1 VLLCVTANHRNTPF
15 EILERLAVDADALT
29 GAVRGSDPA
38 VRGAVTVATCNR
50 LEVYLDVEPGA
61 DASPDETH
69 ALARESVAR
78 ALRSVSA
85 DAPADVTATAEVLDA
100 PAAVHHLFAVSAGL
114 ESVAVGEEE
123 IAGQVRRAAQAA
135 RESGAST
142 GRLDRVFQE
151 AIRTARAARAQGD
164 ASRTGR
170 SLARLALDLVGS
182 RLADWSSARVV
193 LVGTGRYAATTV
205 AALRDRGAEQI
216 TVYSPSGRAQVFGT
230 RHGLAWTNDLTEA
243 MTGADVVITC
253 TTRLSLSAADVPASA
268 PAYVVD
274 LGLPRNVDPAVGEIE
289 GVTLLDLETI
299 RLHAPLVHWSAEE
312 EARSVVAESAH
323 AYVTAAAVEP
333 SIVALRQHVLE
344 LVDDEIER
352 ARRRGDAD
360 GRVEEALRH
369 LTSVFLHTPSTLAR
383 RHAVAGRGHDVA
395 AAIETLFGL
404 PVGRSGAV
412 VPGTPSPVAP
422 TVAALD
428 EGAGSGAGAPPSAA
442 TA

>member
-1 VLLCVTANHRNTPF
+1 MLLCVTANHRNTPF
-15 EILERLAVDADALT
+15 DVLERLAVDADALT
-29 GAVRGSDPA
+29 AAIRAGDPA
-38 VRGAVTVATCNR
+38 VRGAVAVATCNR
-50 LEVYLDVEPGA
+50 FEVYLDVDGEPGQA
-61 DASPDETH
+61 TLRARRAVASALDA
-69 ALARESVAR
+69 
-78 ALRSVSA
+78 VST
-85 DAPADVTATAEVLDA
+85 DAPGHVAATADVLDA
-100 PAAVHHLFAVSAGL
+100 SAAVHHLFAVSAGL

-135 RESGAST
+135 RESGASN

-182 RLADWSSARVV
+182 RLADWTSARVV

-205 AALRDRGAEQI
+205 AALRDRGAEHI

-230 RHGLAWTNDLTEA
+230 RHGLAWTNDLTTA
-243 MTGADVVITC
+243 MAGADVVITC
-253 TTRLSLSAADVPASA
+253 TTRLSLSAADVPAEA
-268 PAYVVD
+268 PAFVVD
-274 LGLPRNVDPAVGEIE
+274 LGLPRNVDAAVGEIE

-333 SIVALRQHVLE
+333 SIVALRQHVLG

-352 ARRRGDAD
+352 ARRRGDTD

-383 RHAVAGRGHDVA
+383 RHAVAGRGVDVA

-404 PVGRSGAV
+404 PVGRASSGGETA
-412 VPGTPSPVAP
+412 PVAP
-422 TVAALD
+422 KVAAPDRL
-428 EGAGSGAGAPPSAA
+428 PSAPA
-442 TA
+442 ASA

>member
-15 EILERLAVDADALT
+15 EVLERLAVDPEALSE
-29 GAVRGSDPA
+29 ALRASDPA
-38 VRGAVTVATCNR
+38 VRGAITVATCNR
-50 LEVYLDVEPGA
+50 LEVYLDVDAPA
-61 DASPDETH
+61 DATPEDSH
-69 ALARESVAR
+69 VAARASVSR
-78 ALRSVSA
+78 ALRSVSP
-85 DAPADVTATAEVLDA
+85 DAPADVASTAEVLDS

-170 SLARLALDLVGS
+170 SIARLALDLVGS
-182 RLADWSSARVV
+182 RLADWSAANVV

-205 AALRDRGAEQI
+205 AALRERGAERI
-216 TVYSPSGRAQVFGT
+216 TVYSPTGRAQVFGT
-230 RHGLAWTNDLTEA
+230 RHGLAWTTDLPAA
-243 MTGADVVITC
+243 MSGVDVVITC
-253 TTRLSLSAADVPASA
+253 TTRLSLAASDIPTQP
-268 PAYVVD
+268 PAYIVD
-274 LGLPRNVDPAVGEIE
+274 LGLPRNVEASVGELE

-323 AYVTAAAVEP
+323 AFVTAAAVEP
-333 SIVALRQHVLE
+333 SIVALRQHVLD

-352 ARRRGDAD
+352 ARRRGDD

-404 PVGRSGAV
+404 PVGRG
-412 VPGTPSPVAP
+412 VPAAAPVTGLLDEIGSAP
-422 TVAALD
+422 TA
-428 EGAGSGAGAPPSAA
+428 SSA

>member
-1 VLLCVTANHRNTPF
+1 MLLCVTANHRNTPF
-15 EILERLAVDADALT
+15 EVLERLAVDAEALT

-38 VRGAVTVATCNR
+38 VRGAITVATCNR
-50 LEVYLDVEPGA
+50 LEVYLDVDAPA
-61 DASPDETH
+61 DATPEDAH
-69 ALARESVAR
+69 AIARDSVSR
-78 ALRSVSA
+78 ALRSLSA
-85 DAPADVTATAEVLDA
+85 DAPHEVSATAEVLDS

-135 RESGAST
+135 RASGAST

-205 AALRDRGAEQI
+205 AALRDRGAESI

-230 RHGLAWTNDLTEA
+230 RHGLDWTNDLRAA
-243 MTGADVVITC
+243 MSGADVVITC
-253 TTRLSLSAADVPASA
+253 TTRLSLSAADVPAEA

-274 LGLPRNVDPAVGEIE
+274 LGLPRNVDAAVGEIE

-323 AYVTAAAVEP
+323 AFVTAAAVEP

-383 RHAVAGRGHDVA
+383 RHAVAGRGVDVA
-395 AAIETLFGL
+395 AAIETLFGI
-404 PVGRSGAV
+404 PVARPATAAGSLA
-412 VPGTPSPVAP
+412 SPVAP
-422 TVAALD
+422 TVAAPVTAPSEHD
-428 EGAGSGAGAPPSAA
+428 ELGSAA
-442 TA
+442 SA

>member
-1 VLLCVTANHRNTPF
+1 MTANHRNTPF
-15 EILERLAVDADALT
+15 EILERLAVDADAL
-29 GAVRGSDPA
+29 SIA
-38 VRGAVTVATCNR
+38 VRGADPAVHGAVAVATCNR
-50 LEVYLDVEPGA
+50 LEVYLDLEAPA
-61 DASPDETH
+61 EATPEDAH
-69 ALARESVAR
+69 AIARDFVSR
-78 ALRSVSA
+78 ALRSLSE
-85 DAPADVTATAEVLDA
+85 DAPADVSATADVLDPA
-100 PAAVHHLFAVSAGL
+100 AAVHHLFAVSAGL

-135 RESGAST
+135 RASGAST

-182 RLADWSSARVV
+182 RLADWSAANVV

-205 AALRDRGAEQI
+205 AALRDRGAEHI

-230 RHGLAWTNDLTEA
+230 RHGLQWTNDLSAA
-243 MTGADVVITC
+243 MSGADVVITC
-253 TTRLSLSAADVPASA
+253 TTKLSVEAADVPAEA

-274 LGLPRNVDPAVGEIE
+274 LGLPRNVDPAVGEID

-312 EARSVVAESAH
+312 EARSVVAEAAH

-333 SIVALRQHVLE
+333 SIVALRKHVLD
-344 LVDDEIER
+344 LVEDEIVR
-352 ARRRGDAD
+352 ANRRGDDD

-395 AAIETLFGL
+395 TAIETLFGL
-404 PVGRSGAV
+404 PVGFGAAAASSAV
-412 VPGTPSPVAP
+412 VPSPAVP
-422 TVAALD
+422 TAD
-428 EGAGSGAGAPPSAA
+428 ELGSAA

>member
-1 VLLCVTANHRNTPF
+1 MTANHRNTPF
-15 EILERLAVDADALT
+15 EILERLAVDADALSIAVC
-29 GAVRGSDPA
+29 GADPA
-38 VRGAVTVATCNR
+38 VHGAVAVATCNR
-50 LEVYLDVEPGA
+50 LEVYLDL
-61 DASPDETH
+61 DAPAQATPEDAH
-69 ALARESVAR
+69 AIARDSVSR
-78 ALRSVSA
+78 ALRSLDE
-85 DAPADVTATAEVLDA
+85 DAPADVSTTADVLDPA
-100 PAAVHHLFAVSAGL
+100 AAVHHLFAVSAGL

-135 RESGAST
+135 RASGAST

-170 SLARLALDLVGS
+170 SLARLALDLVSS
-182 RLADWSSARVV
+182 RLADWSAANVV

-205 AALRDRGAEQI
+205 AALRDRGAERI

-230 RHGLAWTNDLTEA
+230 RHGLQWTNDLSAA
-243 MTGADVVITC
+243 MSGADVVITC
-253 TTRLSLSAADVPASA
+253 TTKLSVEAADVPAEA

-274 LGLPRNVDPAVGEIE
+274 LGLPRNVDPAVGEID

-312 EARSVVAESAH
+312 EARSVVAEAAH

-333 SIVALRQHVLE
+333 SIVALRKHVLD
-344 LVDDEIER
+344 LVEDEIVR
-352 ARRRGDAD
+352 ANRRGDDD

-395 AAIETLFGL
+395 TAIETLFGL
-404 PVGRSGAV
+404 PVGFGAAAASSAV
-412 VPGTPSPVAP
+412 VPSPAVP
-422 TVAALD
+422 TAD
-428 EGAGSGAGAPPSAA
+428 ELGSAA